1 MLFRKLLIANRGE
14 IAVRIA
20 RAAGEIGLATVAVH
34 SLDDTLSL
42 HVRAADEACEIPG
55 RGARAYLD
63 IEAVIAAATA
73 TGCDALHPG
82 YGFLSEN
89 ALLARRCAEQGII
102 FVGPSPE
109 ALDLF
114 GDKVEARSLARR
126 CGVPVIEGTTGPTTL
141 DEAKAFFASP
151 RTDGAVMI
159 KAVAGGGGR
168 GIRVVEEASKLE
180 EAYARCRS
188 EAKAAFGSDQVY
200 VERLI
205 RKARHI
211 EVQIIGD
218 RFGAISHL
226 WERECTIQRRNQK
239 LIEVAPSPSL
249 SDTLRSRIID
259 AAKKLA
265 AAARYHNLGTFEFLV
280 DDDAT
285 GGDPAFAF
293 IEANPRLQVE
303 HTVTEEVLG
312 VDLVKAQLAVAAGAT
327 LVSLGLTQ
335 TAVPAPRGY
344 AMQLRINMEVMD
356 EKGVTKPTGG
366 TLAAFDPP
374 SGPGVRVD
382 SFGYAGYKTS
392 AAFDSLLAKVIVHS
406 SSASWPEVVQ
416 KAARVLR
423 EFRIDGVATNI
434 RFLQAVLA
442 HPDFVADHISTGFID
457 THVAALAGATKQTV
471 RPLFF
476 ESAVGEI
483 PAPSKAGEPVTGP
496 PGSIPVLA
504 PLQGTLVAI
513 EVVEGD
519 VVRPGQQV
527 AVLESMKMEHLV
539 SAPDGGRVTKVAAIS
554 GATLMHGEPIL
565 FFEPADVGGDEAERE
580 AAVDLD
586 HIRPDLA
593 ELIARHAITLDEN
606 RPAAVARRRK
616 TNQRTARENVGQLV
630 DDGSFV
636 EYGSLTIAAQRRRR
650 KVDDLI
656 RSTPADGLITGVA
669 TVNADKFGAK
679 DARCM
684 VISYDYTV
692 LAGTQGHMNHKK
704 IDRMLG
710 LAEQWRMPLVFYAE
724 GGGGRPGDTDRLG
737 MTGLDGPSF
746 VQFAR
751 LSGLVPV
758 VGVVSGYCFAGN
770 AAMLGCCD
778 VIIATKNASIG
789 MGGPAMIEGGG
800 LGVYHPAEVGPVSFQ
815 APNGVIDILVEDEA
829 EATGAAQKYLA
840 YFQGSLASWTAR
852 DQRRLRRAIPENR
865 LRVYDIRNVIDLL
878 ADEGSVLEIRRDFGV
893 GIITAF
899 IRIEGKPFGLIANN
913 PKHLGGAIDSAAG
926 DKAARFMQLC
936 DAFDL
941 PIVSL
946 CDTPGFMVGP
956 EAEKTA
962 IVRHVARMFVTGASL
977 TVPLF
982 GIVLRKGYGLG
993 AQSMIGGGF
1002 HASFFTVA
1010 WPTGEFG
1017 GMGLEGYVR
1026 LGFRK
1031 EMEAIADPVERD
1043 KYYKAKVAELYA
1055 NGKATSIASV
1065 MEIDEVIDPAETRR
1079 WIMAGL
1085 QSVPKPEPRSHRK
1098 RPCIDAW

>member
-1 MLFRKLLIANRGE
+1 MPLKKLLIANRGE
-14 IAVRIA
+14 IAIRIA
-20 RAAGEIGLATVAVH
+20 RAAGETALATVAIYPA
-34 SLDDTLSL
+34 DDALSL
-42 HVRAADEACEIPG
+42 HVRAADENCEIPG

-63 IEAVIAAATA
+63 IEAVIAAAT
-73 TGCDALHPG
+73 TSGCDALHPG

-89 ALLARRCAEQGII
+89 AALARRCAEEGIV

-109 ALDLF
+109 ALELF
-114 GDKVEARSLARR
+114 GDKALAKALAKK
-126 CGVPVIEGTTGPTTL
+126 CGVPVIEGTGAATTL
-141 DEAKAFFASP
+141 DEAKAFFASL
-151 RTDGAVMI
+151 GVSAAVMI
-159 KAVAGGGGR
+159 KAIAGGGGR
-168 GIRVVEEASKLE
+168 GMRIVDDSEKLE
-180 EAYARCRS
+180 EAYARCQS
-188 EAKAAFGSDQVY
+188 EAKAAFGSDGVY

-205 RKARHI
+205 RNARHI

-218 RFGAISHL
+218 RHGAISHL

-249 SDTLRSRIID
+249 SEALRTRIID
-259 AAKKLA
+259 AAKQLA
-265 AAARYHNLGTFEFLV
+265 TAARYDNLGTFEFLV
-280 DDDAT
+280 DGDAKSDDT
-285 GGDPAFAF
+285 AFAF

-312 VDLVKAQLAVAAGAT
+312 VDLVKSQLAVAAGAT
-327 LVSLGLTQ
+327 LASLGLAQASIPT
-335 TAVPAPRGY
+335 PRGY
-344 AMQLRINMEVMD
+344 AMQLRVNMEVMD
-356 EKGVTKPTGG
+356 AKGMTKPTGG
-366 TLAAFDPP
+366 TLAVFDLP

-382 SFGYAGYKTS
+382 TFGYTGYKTS

-406 SSASWPEVVQ
+406 PGTNWGDVVQ
-416 KAARVLR
+416 KAARSLR
-423 EFRIDGVATNI
+423 EFRIGGVATNI
-434 RFLQAVLA
+434 PFLGAVLA
-442 HPDFVADHISTGFID
+442 HPDFAANRISTGFID
-457 THVAALAGATKQTV
+457 AHVAALVGAANEISEPQFFEATGAAGGATEVSTS
-471 RPLFF
+471 
-476 ESAVGEI
+476 ESA
-483 PAPSKAGEPVTGP
+483 PA
-496 PGSIPVLA
+496 GSVAVPA
-504 PLQGTLVAI
+504 PLQGTIVAI
-513 EVVEGD
+513 EVREGD
-519 VVRPGQQV
+519 LVRPGQQI

-539 SAPDGGRVTKVAAIS
+539 TAPHGGKVTKVAAGI
-554 GATLMHGEPIL
+554 GVTLMQDEAIL
-565 FFEPADVGGDEAERE
+565 FLEPAEIDGHDVTEEEDF
-580 AAVDLD
+580 DLD
-586 HIRPDLA
+586 HVRPDLA

-606 RPAAVARRRK
+606 RPASVERRRK
-616 TNQRTARENVGQLV
+616 TNQRTARENIVQLV
-630 DDGSFV
+630 DAGSFV
-636 EYGSLTIAAQRRRR
+636 EYGSLAIAAQRRRR

-656 RSTPADGLITGVA
+656 RNTPADGLISGVA
-669 TVNADKFGAK
+669 TVNAEKFGAEG
-679 DARCM
+679 ARCM

-710 LAEQWRMPLVFYAE
+710 LTEQWRLPLVFYAE

-746 VQFAR
+746 VQFAK

-758 VGVVSGYCFAGN
+758 IGVVSGYCFAGN

-778 VIIATKNASIG
+778 VIIATRNASIG

-815 APNGVIDILVEDEA
+815 SPNGVIDILVEDEE
-829 EATGAAQKYLA
+829 EATSAAQKYLS
-840 YFQGSLASWTAR
+840 YFQGAVADWKAP
-852 DQRRLRRAIPENR
+852 DQRLLRRAIPENR
-865 LRVYDIRNVIDLL
+865 LRVYDIRTVIELL

-893 GIITAF
+893 GMITAF

-913 PKHLGGAIDSAAG
+913 PKHLGGAIDAPAG
-926 DKAARFMQLC
+926 DKAARFLQLC
-936 DAFDL
+936 DAFDI

-1031 EMEAIADPVERD
+1031 EMEAIEDPVEREN
-1043 KYYKAKVAELYA
+1043 YYKAKVAELYA
-1055 NGKATSIASV
+1055 NGKAVSIASV
-1065 MEIDEVIDPAETRR
+1065 LEIDEVIDPADTRH
-1079 WIMAGL
+1079 WIMSGL
-1085 QSVPKPEPRSHRK
+1085 RSVPKPEPRTGRK